1 MTLSMLR
8 SSGEGF
14 DLEVLDVRA
23 GEREGTRARVVVA
36 GIVRVFDAGLETAF
50 ERAFEGVLG
59 GTFSVA
65 LETVCDGCA
74 LDAEGS
80 DGVFSRKVD
89 AHAVG
94 FATFSLVESV
104 PFWTSIVSVAS
115 VCFVAWLLVAW
126 LLVAGPAR
134 PAAGIALAPRLRFND
149 AICGEGRSTYGTRA
163 SKYLH

>member
-1 MTLSMLR
+1 MLR

-23 GEREGTRARVVVA
+23 GEREGKRARVVVA
-36 GIVRVFDAGLETAF
+36 GIVRGFEAGLETAF
-50 ERAFEGVLG
+50 ERAFERVLG

-94 FATFSLVESV
+94 FATFSLIESV
-104 PFWTSIVSVAS
+104 PFWTSIVSIVSVAS
-115 VCFVAWLLVAW
+115 VCFVAW

-163 SKYLH
+163 SKYLN